1 MERNWKQWLAAFLMG
16 VMLPGLI
23 FRIATGLSQGS
34 HLQQNSQQTQVTTAP
49 DWPQNLP
56 MAQNIPVLHG
66 KKVEILDLDTYLV
79 GVLLAEMPASFGIEA
94 LKAQAVAARTCALEF
109 MQDPNKH
116 PVLAVCTDSTCCQAY
131 ITPEEYRQQGGA
143 AENID
148 KIQKAVAD
156 TAGQVLTYQGQLI
169 EATYFSCSGGRT
181 EDAVAVWGAEVP
193 YLQSVESPGEEWASI
208 YSQSVTFT
216 SAEFANALGRKLY
229 GSPETWLGQV
239 RYTRGGGVDTMV
251 VAGKSYSGVQLRQL
265 LSLNSTA
272 FTMKAEGNTITVT
285 TSGRGHRVGM
295 SQYGA
300 EAMAA
305 TGSTY
310 EQILQYYYKGV
321 RIDKLGAVE

>member
-23 FRIATGLSQGS
+23 FRIATGLSQGN
-34 HLQQNSQQTQVTTAP
+34 HLQQNTQQTQATTAP
-49 DWPQNLP
+49 DWPQSLP
-56 MAQNIPVLHG
+56 ITQNIPVLHG
-66 KKVEILDLDTYLV
+66 KNVEILDLDTYLV

-109 MQDPNKH
+109 MRDSHKH

-131 ITPEEYRQQGGA
+131 ITPEEYRGQGGA
-143 AENID
+143 PEDID

-156 TAGQVLTYQGQLI
+156 TAGQVLTYEGQLI

-193 YLQSVESPGEEWASI
+193 YLQSVESPGEEWAHI
-208 YSQSVTFT
+208 YTQSVTFT
-216 SAEFANALGRKLY
+216 ASEFAACLGRKLY
-229 GSPETWLGQV
+229 GAPESWLGQV
-239 RYTRGGGVDTMV
+239 HYTRGGGVDTMIL
-251 VAGKSYSGVQLRQL
+251 AGKSYTGVQLREL

-305 TGSTY
+305 AGCTY
-310 EQILQYYYKGV
+310 AQILQYYYQGV

>member
-1 MERNWKQWLAAFLMG
+1 MEQNWKQWLAAFLMG
-16 VMLPGLI
+16 VMVPGLI
-23 FRIATGLSQGS
+23 FRIATGQVNGNVIPQS
-34 HLQQNSQQTQVTTAP
+34 NQQTQATTVP

-56 MAQNIPVLHG
+56 MTQNIPVLRG

-79 GVLLAEMPASFGIEA
+79 GVLLAEMPASFGMEA

-109 MQDPNKH
+109 MQDSHKH

-143 AENID
+143 AEDIV
-148 KIQKAVAD
+148 KIQKAVLD

-208 YSQSVTFT
+208 YTQSVTFT
-216 SAEFANALGRKLY
+216 ASEFAACLGRKLY
-229 GSPETWLGQV
+229 GSPDTWLGQV
-239 RYTRGGGVDTMV
+239 RHTRGGGVDTMV
-251 VAGKSYSGVQLRQL
+251 VAGKSYTGVQLREL

-305 TGSTY
+305 AGSTY
-310 EQILQYYYKGV
+310 EQILQYYYQGV
-321 RIDKLGAVE
+321 RIDKLGEVE

>member
-34 HLQQNSQQTQVTTAP
+34 NLQQNTQQTQATTAP

-56 MAQNIPVLHG
+56 MTQNIPVLHG

-109 MQDPNKH
+109 MQDPHKH

-143 AENID
+143 AEDIV
-148 KIQKAVAD
+148 KIQKAVLD
-156 TAGQVLTYQGQLI
+156 TTGQVLTYQGQLI

-193 YLQSVESPGEEWASI
+193 YLQSVESPGEAWAHI
-208 YSQSVTFT
+208 YTQSVTFT
-216 SAEFANALGRKLY
+216 ASEFAACLGRKLY
-229 GSPETWLGQV
+229 GAPESWLGQV
-239 RYTRGGGVDTMV
+239 NYTRGGGVDTMIL
-251 VAGKSYSGVQLRQL
+251 AGKSYTGVQLRQL

-305 TGSTY
+305 SGSTY
-310 EQILQYYYKGV
+310 EQILQYYYQGV

>member
-1 MERNWKQWLAAFLMG
+1 MERNWKQWLAAFFMG
-16 VMLPGLI
+16 VMLPGII
-23 FRIATGLSQGS
+23 FRIATGLSLGKS
-34 HLQQNSQQTQVTTAP
+34 LQQNTQQTDATTAL

-56 MAQNIPVLHG
+56 LSQNIPVLHG
-66 KKVEILDLDTYLV
+66 KRIEILDLDSYLV

-109 MQDPNKH
+109 MQDSYKH
-116 PVLAVCTDSTCCQAY
+116 PVLAVCTESTCCQAF

-143 AENID
+143 QADID
-148 KIQKAVAD
+148 KIRKAVAD
-156 TAGQVLTYQGQLI
+156 TTGQVLTYQGQLI

-193 YLQSVESPGEEWASI
+193 YLQSVESPGEEGASI
-208 YSQSVTFT
+208 YTRSVTFT
-216 SAEFANALGRKLY
+216 SGEFADCLGRKLY
-229 GSPETWLGQV
+229 GSPETWLGQIH
-239 RYTRGGGVDTMV
+239 YTRGGGVDTMV
-251 VAGKSYSGVQLRQL
+251 VAGKSYTGVQLRQL

-305 TGSTY
+305 AGSTY
-310 EQILQYYYKGV
+310 EQILQYYYQGV
-321 RIDKLGAVE
+321 RIDKMGAVE

>member
-1 MERNWKQWLAAFLMG
+1 MEQNWKQWLAAFLMG

-23 FRIATGLSQGS
+23 FRIATGLSQGNRA
-34 HLQQNSQQTQVTTAP
+34 HQNTQQTQATTAP
-49 DWPQNLP
+49 DRPQNLP
-56 MAQNIPVLHG
+56 MTQNIPVLHG
-66 KKVEILDLDTYLV
+66 QRVEILELDTYLV

-109 MQDPNKH
+109 MQNPHKH
-116 PVLAVCTDSTCCQAY
+116 PVLAVCTESTCCQAY
-131 ITPEEYRQQGGA
+131 ITPEEYQQQGGA
-143 AENID
+143 PEDID
-148 KIQKAVAD
+148 KIRKAVAD
-156 TAGQVLTYQGQLI
+156 TTGQVLTYQGQLI

-181 EDAVAVWGAEVP
+181 EDAVAVWGTEVP
-193 YLQSVESPGEEWASI
+193 YLQSVESPGEEWANI
-208 YSQSVTFT
+208 YSQSVTF
-216 SAEFANALGRKLY
+216 SASEFAACLGRKLY
-229 GSPETWLGQV
+229 GSPGSWLGQV

-251 VAGKSYSGVQLRQL
+251 LAGKSYTGVQLREL

-310 EQILQYYYKGV
+310 EQILQYYYQGV